1 MASAYSVRANPE
13 ARVSCPLE
21 WDEVPDVE
29 PGDLT
34 IATVPGRFASRRDP
48 AEGIDDARG
57 DLGPLLE
64 LSYRDE
70 AEGLGDAPW
79 PPNFP
84 KQKGEPHRAAPS
96 RTRRRPA
103 DAPGSGAED

>member
-1 MASAYSVRANPE
+1 
-13 ARVSCPLE
+13 
-21 WDEVPDVE
+21 VPDVD

-34 IATVPGRFASRRDP
+34 IATVPGRFATRGDP
-48 AEGIDDARG
+48 AASIDEVRH

-70 AEGLGDAPW
+70 VDGLGDAPW

-96 RTRRRPA
+96 RSRRREPEAPA
-103 DAPGSGAED
+103 SGPED